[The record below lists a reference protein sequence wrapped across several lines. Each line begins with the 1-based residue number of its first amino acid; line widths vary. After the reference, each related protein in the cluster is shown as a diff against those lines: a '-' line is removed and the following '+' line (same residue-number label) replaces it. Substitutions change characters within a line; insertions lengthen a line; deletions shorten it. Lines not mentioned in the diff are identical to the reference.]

1 MRSRYYA
8 HLSLPLNITL
18 RHLAT
23 FRCNLAKLSHVSRSV
38 HDVPKKLKQF
48 LLDRDIVIG
57 HCEAFYT
64 PPGAELPIH
73 IDRSEFSEL
82 CKLNFSY
89 GAPKSK
95 MHWWRFTGDTV
106 PPALTTGIGTPYVNF
121 DKQHCELVDSTTIGT
136 TLVNAGQPHSIENN
150 TSGFRFTFS
159 CVLHDM
165 KTGTQLTLNEAA
177 DRLHESEICA

>member
-23 FRCNLAKLSHVSRSV
+23 FRCDLTRLAHVSRSAQ
-38 HDVPKKLKQF
+38 DVPKKLKHF
-48 LLDRDIVIG
+48 LLDRGIALG

-64 PPGAELPIH
+64 PPNSQLSIH
-73 IDRSEFSEL
+73 IDRDRFSEL

-89 GAPKSK
+89 GAPESK
-95 MHWWRFTGDTV
+95 MHWWKFTGSIV
-106 PPALTTGIGTPYVNF
+106 PPVLTTGIGTQYIKF
-121 DKQHCELVDSTTIGT
+121 DKKNCELADTTSIGT

-150 TSGFRFTFS
+150 TAGLRFTFS
-159 CVLHDM
+159 CVLHDS
-165 KTGTQLTLNEAA
+165 KTRAQLTLNEAA
-177 DRLHESEICA
+177 DRLHENEICA